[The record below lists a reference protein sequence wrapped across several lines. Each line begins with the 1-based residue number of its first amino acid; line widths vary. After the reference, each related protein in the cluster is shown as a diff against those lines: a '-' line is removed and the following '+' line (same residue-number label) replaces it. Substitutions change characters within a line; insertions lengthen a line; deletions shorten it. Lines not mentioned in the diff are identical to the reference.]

1 MPFTVTTTSGPE
13 QVDATEHRL
22 EGLFHV
28 FRTTTTVMGRPRTMV
43 VRRIPAATVLTIT
56 AA

>member
-1 MPFTVTTTSGPE
+1 MTFTVLTTSGPE

-43 VRRIPAATVLTIT
+43 VRRISAASVLSI
-56 AA
+56 A